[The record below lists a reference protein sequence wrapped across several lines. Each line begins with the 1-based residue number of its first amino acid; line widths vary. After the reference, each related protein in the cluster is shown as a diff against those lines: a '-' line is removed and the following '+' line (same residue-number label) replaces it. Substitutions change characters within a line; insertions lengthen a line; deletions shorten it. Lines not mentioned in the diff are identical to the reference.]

1 MLKKDEGRLLLPGEE
16 NEDKLPRPLK
26 ALLFLL
32 ALVAFITILM
42 NECSVQEP
50 DYQDRLGEMSGRP
63 RKE

>member
-1 MLKKDEGRLLLPGEE
+1 MVKYKRQILLPGEE
-16 NEDKLPRPLK
+16 EERKLPRPLK

-42 NECSVQEP
+42 NECSEQEP